1 MSEVKELTDL
11 EKANLLI
18 NEDKKQ
24 RGDAFQ
30 KELAELC
37 VKYNVDLNAVI
48 NIIPK

>member
-1 MSEVKELTDL
+1 MEKELTEL

-24 RGDAFQ
+24 RGEAFQ

-37 VKYNVDLNAVI
+37 EKYKVDLNAVI
-48 NIIPK
+48 NINPK